1 MSLCVSLRVCDSLS
15 VFKSLYLCGPAQVS
29 GRRRPGQ
36 AVGDVV
42 GPRVGEGGGLCRD
55 SGAFLLPRPLPSGLE
70 DGGSWG
76 LPV

>member
-1 MSLCVSLRVCDSLS
+1 MSLPQRAELPLGLLLLLFC
-15 VFKSLYLCGPAQVS
+15 PAQVS

-55 SGAFLLPRPLPSGLE
+55 SGAFLRPRPLPSGLE